1 MKKIFKSFIDLIYK
15 KKCYFC
21 FNSKY
26 SLTMC
31 PECYDKLQFCNFE
44 VNRIIDGVDVYCAGV
59 YTKELQKLIRGLKY
73 HKQKELAFY
82 QAKFMYEYFQSI
94 DALKDK
100 NIELIPVPLHKN
112 RIKSRKYNHME
123 LVCKEFSLLSGFK
136 CNFNL
141 IERIKDTK
149 PQYKLSRAERLGNL
163 QHAFTVNKDFVPQNP
178 VLIFDDIC
186 TTGATFEEIIKE
198 LKSNGINE
206 IICFA
211 TSTPVY

>member
-1 MKKIFKSFIDLIYK
+1 MKKFFKSFIDLIYK

-100 NIELIPVPLHKN
+100 NFELIPVPLHKN
-112 RIKSRKYNHME
+112 RIKSRRYNHME

-206 IICFA
+206 ITCFA